1 MQPSSIGG
9 RLAGVGA
16 ATILIAGLF
25 AQAAPIL
32 AAGQPPASPSSASA
46 TQASHPHAVTPASRS
61 DASRLAGRGSINV
74 RALPTKPALPFSAKA
89 VNAALEKVQ
98 PVHPKGAAPAAKP
111 AVVAPPDPVLAT
123 SSGHPSAS
131 TPVAVPGQTEGGSGG
146 AEPADSGMAVG
157 PDGTIQAVNLQ
168 FLFTDRAGTTVGTV
182 SMPDFFELPEESTG
196 SQFNT
201 FDSAPRI
208 QFDTLRQRWIA
219 TEVSWDCS
227 TGYQLSGQAAP
238 QFGHGYLDFAI
249 SRTADPLGT
258 WDVSYFSATDAFPA
272 VPTFGSTTDKLGL
285 VATYTSMGA
294 GGNDTNPG
302 CLGSDV
308 LESHMFVMDWSQL
321 GPAYNPGKVQ
331 ESGFTFDGIPGVRL
345 AVQEPVNLPEL
356 RFALLLDDTIDG
368 GSTTDVIYGSIAG
381 SAAKHTLATT
391 AYNLSMDGLV
401 ARFMNPPSPLQ
412 SGGGSLTD
420 AIDGTPD
427 SVVEQNATLAF
438 TSNYPCTPSGDS
450 SQRVCVRVVTLD
462 APSGTGEPSEIGDSL
477 IGTNTYDDSFGGIAF
492 SGSGVLHVVYSRS
505 SASSN
510 AGSYE
515 RYNLPT
521 DSPSQWSTA
530 ALLTAGA
537 GAYDGTLWG
546 SYLGV
551 SSDPIDPSSVWVG
564 DTFANSSHEWST
576 TIHQISTSA
585 GGAQYTPMTPV
596 RVLDTRSA
604 VGLSGSFASGTP
616 RTFTVAGTNG
626 IPADAVAVTGN
637 LTVTGQTSAGY
648 VSLGP
653 VSSASPSS
661 STLNFPAGDNRANN
675 VTLALS
681 SSGGLSAVFKGA
693 AGAHTNLILDVTGY
707 FEVGTGDTYNP
718 VSPSRILDSRFG
730 TGVATSFVPNT
741 PQSFPVRNVTVGAV
755 TIPSDATA
763 ITANLT
769 VTGQTHSGYVSLTP
783 TPTATPATST
793 INFPAGDVRANGLT
807 IPIGADGSVS
817 AVFKSVGGKV
827 DLILD
832 VTGYYT
838 PSGGL
843 LYYPLNPGRRIDT
856 RGPLGHAGLGNG
868 LSGLQSTTPRDVA
881 VAGHDGVPADAV
893 AVTGNLTVTGQTAAG
908 YVSLTDVSTALPATS
923 TINFPLGDTRAN
935 GITAPLGTGGDAGE
949 LWFVYRSAG
958 GKGSQLILDL
968 TGYFK

>member
-32 AAGQPPASPSSASA
+32 ASGQAQASASSSSA
-46 TQASHPHAVTPASRS
+46 TQASRSHAVTPAAIS
-61 DASRLAGRGSINV
+61 DGSRLAGRGSVNV
-74 RALPTKPALPFSAKA
+74 RALPTKHALPFSAKA
-89 VNAALEKVQ
+89 VSAALEKVQ
-98 PVHPKGAAPAAKP
+98 AVHSTGAAPAAKP
-111 AVVAPPDPVLAT
+111 SVVVPPDPVLAT
-123 SSGHPSAS
+123 SSGQPAAS

-146 AEPADSGMAVG
+146 AEPADLGMAVG

-168 FLFTDRAGTTVGTV
+168 FLFTDRAGSTAGTV
-182 SMPDFFELPEESTG
+182 SMPDFFELPEQATG

-227 TGYQLSGQAAP
+227 TGYQLSGQSAP

-258 WDVSYFSATDAFPA
+258 WDVAYFSATDAFPA

-345 AVQEPVNLPEL
+345 AVQQPVTLPEL
-356 RFALLLDDTIDG
+356 RFVLSLDDTIDG

-391 AYNLSMDGLV
+391 AYNLSLDGLV
-401 ARFMNPPSPLQ
+401 ARFMDPPSPLQ

-420 AIDGTPD
+420 AIDGSPD
-427 SVVEQNATLAF
+427 SVVEQNGTLAF
-438 TSNYPCTPSGDS
+438 TSSYPCTPSGDS
-450 SQRVCVRVVTLD
+450 TTRVCVRVVTLD
-462 APSGTGEPSEIGDSL
+462 APSGTAEPSEIGDAL
-477 IGTNTYDDSFGGIAF
+477 MGTNTYDNSFGGIAF

-505 SASSN
+505 SATSN

-521 DSPSQWSTA
+521 NSATQWSSP
-530 ALLTAGA
+530 ALLTAGVTVYN
-537 GAYDGTLWG
+537 GLDWG

-551 SSDPIDPSSVWVG
+551 SSDPIDPTSVWVG
-564 DTFANSSHEWST
+564 DTFANSSHQWAT
-576 TIHQISTSA
+576 MIHQISTSA
-585 GGAQYTPMTPV
+585 GGAKYSPMTPV
-596 RVLDTRSA
+596 RVLDTRFA
-604 VGLSGSFASGTP
+604 NGLSGSFVSGTP
-616 RTFTVAGTNG
+616 RTFAVAGTNG
-626 IPADAVAVTGN
+626 IPADAVAITGN

-653 VSSASPSS
+653 VSSANPSS
-661 STLNFPAGDNRANN
+661 STL
-675 VTLALS
+675 
-681 SSGGLSAVFKGA
+681 
-693 AGAHTNLILDVTGY
+693 
-707 FEVGTGDTYNP
+707 
-718 VSPSRILDSRFG
+718 
-730 TGVATSFVPNT
+730 
-741 PQSFPVRNVTVGAV
+741 
-755 TIPSDATA
+755 
-763 ITANLT
+763 
-769 VTGQTHSGYVSLTP
+769 
-783 TPTATPATST
+783 
-793 INFPAGDVRANGLT
+793 
-807 IPIGADGSVS
+807 
-817 AVFKSVGGKV
+817 
-827 DLILD
+827 
-832 VTGYYT
+832 
-838 PSGGL
+838 
-843 LYYPLNPGRRIDT
+843 
-856 RGPLGHAGLGNG
+856 
-868 LSGLQSTTPRDVA
+868 
-881 VAGHDGVPADAV
+881 
-893 AVTGNLTVTGQTAAG
+893 
-908 YVSLTDVSTALPATS
+908 
-923 TINFPLGDTRAN
+923 NFPLGDTRAN
-935 GITAPLGTGGDAGE
+935 NVTLALAADGSLSAVYKAKAGAKTS
-949 LWFVYRSAG
+949 LV
-958 GKGSQLILDL
+958 LDV
-968 TGYFK
+968 TGYFETSHG